1 VTGSKTQPN
10 KVWDLNDPANT
21 KTLVS
26 QGRQPKGIKSA
37 EFAPGGRLVIIKD
50 WAGIMSLWDA
60 RTGTEVSLVT
70 KKDDWLKS
78 IAVSPDGRQVVSGS
92 ASGQVTVWEQE

>member
-1 VTGSKTQPN
+1 
-10 KVWDLNDPANT
+10 
-21 KTLVS
+21 
-26 QGRQPKGIKSA
+26 
-37 EFAPGGRLVIIKD
+37 
-50 WAGIMSLWDA
+50 MSLWDA